1 MFVCVCF
8 QLARATV
15 QNSKTGQL
23 ETASYRISKSAWLK
37 QGEHG
42 LVDQVRSLARL
53 VRTAGDRDQLH
64 GGVNYC
70 DVVVKWC

>member
-1 MFVCVCF
+1 MSIFSR

-37 QGEHG
+37 HGEHP
-42 LVDQVRSLARL
+42 LVDQVMCWREGEAGRDGWMARKRL
-53 VRTAGDRDQLH
+53 DEELTYFVMT
-64 GGVNYC
+64 
-70 DVVVKWC
+70 